1 MVYYL
6 SLFKRLAMSYTSVL
20 NLPNHPQELEHMLN
34 FYEQEI
40 NLLEKLLGEVVN
52 KNTSREAMT
61 EAEHFQNQF
70 FIQKK
75 NMEELGTRIHRHH
88 QQTADN
94 AKHHAGKV
102 DERLLQENQSIGEEI
117 SSIEK
122 IIADLRA
129 AYKNYLVKWM

>member
-1 MVYYL
+1 
-6 SLFKRLAMSYTSVL
+6 MSYTNVL
-20 NLPNHPQELEHMLN
+20 NLPNQPKELEHMLK
-34 FYEQEI
+34 FYEQEF
-40 NLLEKLLGEVVN
+40 NFLEKLLGEVVS
-52 KNTSREAMT
+52 KNTSHKALI

-75 NMEELGTRIHRHH
+75 NIEELETRIHRHH
-88 QQTADN
+88 QQTSDN

-117 SSIEK
+117 SSMEK

>member
-1 MVYYL
+1 
-6 SLFKRLAMSYTSVL
+6 MSYTNVL
-20 NLPNHPQELEHMLN
+20 NLPNQPKELEHMLK
-34 FYEQEI
+34 FYEQEF
-40 NLLEKLLGEVVN
+40 NFLEKLLGEVVS
-52 KNTSREAMT
+52 KNTSREALV

-75 NMEELGTRIHRHH
+75 NIEELETRIHRHH

-94 AKHHAGKV
+94 AKNHAGKI

-117 SSIEK
+117 SSMEK

>member
-1 MVYYL
+1 
-6 SLFKRLAMSYTSVL
+6 MSYTNVL
-20 NLPNHPQELEHMLN
+20 NLPNQSRELEHMLK
-34 FYEQEI
+34 FYEQEF
-40 NLLEKLLGEVVN
+40 NFLEKLLGEVVS
-52 KNTSREAMT
+52 KNTSREALV

-75 NMEELGTRIHRHH
+75 NIEELETRIHRHH

>member
-1 MVYYL
+1 
-6 SLFKRLAMSYTSVL
+6 MSYTNVL
-20 NLPNHPQELEHMLN
+20 NLPNQSRELEHMLK
-34 FYEQEI
+34 FYEQEF
-40 NLLEKLLGEVVN
+40 NFLEKLLGEVVS
-52 KNTSREAMT
+52 KNTFREALV

-75 NMEELGTRIHRHH
+75 NIEELETRIHRHH

>member
-1 MVYYL
+1 
-6 SLFKRLAMSYTSVL
+6 MSYTNVL
-20 NLPNHPQELEHMLN
+20 NLPNQPKELEHMLK
-34 FYEQEI
+34 FYEQEF
-40 NLLEKLLGEVVN
+40 NFLEKLLGEVVS
-52 KNTSREAMT
+52 KNTSREALV

-75 NMEELGTRIHRHH
+75 NIEELETRIHRHH

-94 AKHHAGKV
+94 AKDHAGKV

-117 SSIEK
+117 SSMEK

>member
-1 MVYYL
+1 
-6 SLFKRLAMSYTSVL
+6 MSYTNVL
-20 NLPNHPQELEHMLN
+20 NLSNQPKELEHMLK
-34 FYEQEI
+34 FYGQEI
-40 NLLEKLLGEVVN
+40 NFLEKLLGEVVR
-52 KNTSREAMT
+52 KNTSREALT

-70 FIQKK
+70 FVQKK
-75 NMEELGTRIHRHH
+75 NIEELETRIHRHH

-94 AKHHAGKV
+94 AKNHAGKV

-117 SSIEK
+117 SSMEK

>member
-1 MVYYL
+1 
-6 SLFKRLAMSYTSVL
+6 MSYTNVL
-20 NLPNHPQELEHMLN
+20 NLSNQPKELEHMLK

-40 NLLEKLLGEVVN
+40 NFLEKLLGEVVS
-52 KNTSREAMT
+52 KNTSREALT

-70 FIQKK
+70 FVQKK
-75 NMEELGTRIHRHH
+75 NIEELETRIHRHH

-102 DERLLQENQSIGEEI
+102 DERLHQENQSIGEEI
-117 SSIEK
+117 SSMEK

>member
-1 MVYYL
+1 
-6 SLFKRLAMSYTSVL
+6 MSYTNVL
-20 NLPNHPQELEHMLN
+20 NLSNQPKELEHMLK

-40 NLLEKLLGEVVN
+40 NFLEKLLGEVVS
-52 KNTSREAMT
+52 KNTSREALT

-70 FIQKK
+70 FVQKK
-75 NMEELGTRIHRHH
+75 NIEELETRIHRHH

-94 AKHHAGKV
+94 AKNHAGKV

-117 SSIEK
+117 SSMEK

>member
-1 MVYYL
+1 
-6 SLFKRLAMSYTSVL
+6 MSYTNVL
-20 NLPNHPQELEHMLN
+20 NLPNQPKELEHMLKFYKQEFN
-34 FYEQEI
+34 F
-40 NLLEKLLGEVVN
+40 LEKLLGEVVS
-52 KNTSREAMT
+52 KNTSREALT

-75 NMEELGTRIHRHH
+75 NIEELETRIHRHH

-117 SSIEK
+117 SSMEK

>member
-1 MVYYL
+1 
-6 SLFKRLAMSYTSVL
+6 MSYTNVL
-20 NLPNHPQELEHMLN
+20 NLPNQPKELEHMLK
-34 FYEQEI
+34 FYEQEF
-40 NLLEKLLGEVVN
+40 NFLEKLLGEVVS
-52 KNTSREAMT
+52 KNTSREALV

-75 NMEELGTRIHRHH
+75 NIEELETRIHRHH

-94 AKHHAGKV
+94 ARNHAGKI

-117 SSIEK
+117 SSMEK

>member
-1 MVYYL
+1 
-6 SLFKRLAMSYTSVL
+6 MSYTNVL
-20 NLPNHPQELEHMLN
+20 NLSNQPKELEHMLK

-40 NLLEKLLGEVVN
+40 NFLEKLLGEVVS
-52 KNTSREAMT
+52 KNTSREALT

-70 FIQKK
+70 FVQKK
-75 NMEELGTRIHRHH
+75 NIEELETRIHRHH

-102 DERLLQENQSIGEEI
+102 DERLHRENQLIGEEI
-117 SSIEK
+117 TSIEK

>member
-1 MVYYL
+1 
-6 SLFKRLAMSYTSVL
+6 MSYTNVL
-20 NLPNHPQELEHMLN
+20 NLSNQPKELEHMLK

-40 NLLEKLLGEVVN
+40 NFLEKLLGEVVS
-52 KNTSREAMT
+52 KNTSREALT

-70 FIQKK
+70 FVQKK
-75 NMEELGTRIHRHH
+75 NIEELETRIHRHH

-117 SSIEK
+117 SSMEK

>member
-1 MVYYL
+1 
-6 SLFKRLAMSYTSVL
+6 MSYTNVL
-20 NLPNHPQELEHMLN
+20 NLSNQPKELEHILK

-40 NLLEKLLGEVVN
+40 NFLEKLLGEVVS
-52 KNTSREAMT
+52 KNTSREALT

-70 FIQKK
+70 FVQKK
-75 NMEELGTRIHRHH
+75 NIEELETRIHRHH

-94 AKHHAGKV
+94 AKNHAGKV
-102 DERLLQENQSIGEEI
+102 DERLHRENQLIGEEI

>member
-1 MVYYL
+1 
-6 SLFKRLAMSYTSVL
+6 MSYTNVL
-20 NLPNHPQELEHMLN
+20 NLPNQPRELEHMLK
-34 FYEQEI
+34 FYEQEF
-40 NLLEKLLGEVVN
+40 NFLEKLLGEVVS
-52 KNTSREAMT
+52 KNTSREALV

-75 NMEELGTRIHRHH
+75 NIEELETRIHRHH

-117 SSIEK
+117 SSMEK

>member
-1 MVYYL
+1 
-6 SLFKRLAMSYTSVL
+6 MSYTNVL
-20 NLPNHPQELEHMLN
+20 NLSNQPKELEHMLK

-40 NLLEKLLGEVVN
+40 NFLEKLLGEVVS
-52 KNTSREAMT
+52 KNTSREALT

-70 FIQKK
+70 FVQKK
-75 NMEELGTRIHRHH
+75 NIEELETRIHRHH

-102 DERLLQENQSIGEEI
+102 DERLHRENQLIGEEI

>member
-1 MVYYL
+1 
-6 SLFKRLAMSYTSVL
+6 MSYTNVL
-20 NLPNHPQELEHMLN
+20 NLSNQPKELEHMLK

-40 NLLEKLLGEVVN
+40 NFLEKLLGEVVR
-52 KNTSREAMT
+52 KNTSREALT

-70 FIQKK
+70 FVQKK
-75 NMEELGTRIHRHH
+75 NIEELETRIHRHH

-94 AKHHAGKV
+94 AKNHAGKV
-102 DERLLQENQSIGEEI
+102 DERLHRENQLIGEEI
-117 SSIEK
+117 TSIEK

>member
-1 MVYYL
+1 
-6 SLFKRLAMSYTSVL
+6 MSYTNVL
-20 NLPNHPQELEHMLN
+20 NLPNQPKELEHMLK

-40 NLLEKLLGEVVN
+40 NLLEKLLSEVVS
-52 KNTSREAMT
+52 KNTSREALV

-75 NMEELGTRIHRHH
+75 NMEELETRIHRHH

-94 AKHHAGKV
+94 AKNHAGKV
-102 DERLLQENQSIGEEI
+102 DDRLLVENQSIGEEI

-129 AYKNYLVKWM
+129 SYKKYLVKWM

>member
-1 MVYYL
+1 
-6 SLFKRLAMSYTSVL
+6 MSYTNVL
-20 NLPNHPQELEHMLN
+20 NLPNQPKELEHMLK
-34 FYEQEI
+34 FYEQEF
-40 NLLEKLLGEVVN
+40 NFLEKLLGEVVS
-52 KNTSREAMT
+52 KNTSREALV

-75 NMEELGTRIHRHH
+75 NIEELETRIHRHH

-102 DERLLQENQSIGEEI
+102 DERLLQENQSIWEEI
-117 SSIEK
+117 SSMEK

-129 AYKNYLVKWM
+129 AYKNYLVKLM

>member
-1 MVYYL
+1 
-6 SLFKRLAMSYTSVL
+6 MSYTNVL
-20 NLPNHPQELEHMLN
+20 NLSNQPKELEHMLK

-40 NLLEKLLGEVVN
+40 NFLEKLLGEVVS
-52 KNTSREAMT
+52 KNTSREALT

-70 FIQKK
+70 FVQKK
-75 NMEELGTRIHRHH
+75 NLEELETRIHRHH

-94 AKHHAGKV
+94 AKNHAGKV
-102 DERLLQENQSIGEEI
+102 DERLHRENQLIGEEI
-117 SSIEK
+117 TSIEK

>member
-1 MVYYL
+1 
-6 SLFKRLAMSYTSVL
+6 MSYTSVL
-20 NLPNHPQELEHMLN
+20 HLQNNPRELLHLLK
-34 FYEQEI
+34 FYEQEFQF
-40 NLLEKLLGEVVN
+40 LEKLLSEVVN
-52 KNTSREAMT
+52 KNTSREALT

-75 NMEELGTRIHRHH
+75 NMEELETRIHRHH

-117 SSIEK
+117 SSMEK

>member
-1 MVYYL
+1 
-6 SLFKRLAMSYTSVL
+6 MSYTNVL
-20 NLPNHPQELEHMLN
+20 NLPNQPKELEHMLK

-40 NLLEKLLGEVVN
+40 NLLEKLLGEVVS
-52 KNTSREAMT
+52 KNTSRDALV

-75 NMEELGTRIHRHH
+75 NMEELETRIHRHH

-94 AKHHAGKV
+94 AKNHAGKV
-102 DERLLQENQSIGEEI
+102 DDRLLEENQSIGEEI
-117 SSIEK
+117 SSVEK

-129 AYKNYLVKWM
+129 AYKKYLVKWM

>member
-1 MVYYL
+1 
-6 SLFKRLAMSYTSVL
+6 MSYTNVL
-20 NLPNHPQELEHMLN
+20 NLSNQPKELEHMLK

-40 NLLEKLLGEVVN
+40 NFLEKLLGEVVS
-52 KNTSREAMT
+52 KNTSREALT

-70 FIQKK
+70 FVQKK
-75 NMEELGTRIHRHH
+75 NIEELETRIHRHH

-94 AKHHAGKV
+94 AKNHAGKV
-102 DERLLQENQSIGEEI
+102 DERLHRENQLIGEEI
-117 SSIEK
+117 ASIEK

>member
-1 MVYYL
+1 
-6 SLFKRLAMSYTSVL
+6 MSYTNVL
-20 NLPNHPQELEHMLN
+20 NLSNQPKELEHMLK

-40 NLLEKLLGEVVN
+40 NFLEKLLGEVVS
-52 KNTSREAMT
+52 KNTSREALT

-70 FIQKK
+70 FVQKK
-75 NMEELGTRIHRHH
+75 NIEELETRIHRHH

-94 AKHHAGKV
+94 AKNHAGKV
-102 DERLLQENQSIGEEI
+102 DERLHRENQLIGEEI

>member
-1 MVYYL
+1 
-6 SLFKRLAMSYTSVL
+6 MSYTNVL
-20 NLPNHPQELEHMLN
+20 NLSNQPKELEHMLK

-40 NLLEKLLGEVVN
+40 NFLEKLLGEVVS
-52 KNTSREAMT
+52 KNTSREALT

-70 FIQKK
+70 FVQKK
-75 NMEELGTRIHRHH
+75 NIEELETRIHRHH

-94 AKHHAGKV
+94 AKNHAGKV
-102 DERLLQENQSIGEEI
+102 DERLHRENQLIGEEI
-117 SSIEK
+117 TSIEK

>member
-1 MVYYL
+1 
-6 SLFKRLAMSYTSVL
+6 MSYTNVL
-20 NLPNHPQELEHMLN
+20 NLPNQPKELEHMLK

-40 NLLEKLLGEVVN
+40 NFLEKLLGEVVS
-52 KNTSREAMT
+52 KNTSREALT

-70 FIQKK
+70 FVQKK
-75 NMEELGTRIHRHH
+75 NIEELETRIHRHH

-102 DERLLQENQSIGEEI
+102 DERLHRENQLIGEEI
-117 SSIEK
+117 ASIEK

>member
-1 MVYYL
+1 
-6 SLFKRLAMSYTSVL
+6 MSYTNVL
-20 NLPNHPQELEHMLN
+20 NLSNQPKELEHMLK

-40 NLLEKLLGEVVN
+40 NFLEKLLGEVVS
-52 KNTSREAMT
+52 KNTSREALT

-70 FIQKK
+70 FVQKK
-75 NMEELGTRIHRHH
+75 NIEELETRIHRHH

-94 AKHHAGKV
+94 AKNHAGKV
-102 DERLLQENQSIGEEI
+102 DERLHRENQLIGEEI
-117 SSIEK
+117 TCIEK

>member
-1 MVYYL
+1 
-6 SLFKRLAMSYTSVL
+6 MSYTNVL
-20 NLPNHPQELEHMLN
+20 NLPNQPKELEHMLK
-34 FYEQEI
+34 FYEQEF
-40 NLLEKLLGEVVN
+40 NFLEKLLGEVVS
-52 KNTSREAMT
+52 KNTSREALV

-75 NMEELGTRIHRHH
+75 NIEELETRIHRHH

-117 SSIEK
+117 SSMEK

>member
-1 MVYYL
+1 
-6 SLFKRLAMSYTSVL
+6 MSYTNVL
-20 NLPNHPQELEHMLN
+20 NLSNQPKELEHMLK

-40 NLLEKLLGEVVN
+40 NFLEKLLGEVVS
-52 KNTSREAMT
+52 KNTSRDALT

-70 FIQKK
+70 FVQKK
-75 NMEELGTRIHRHH
+75 NIEELETRIHRHH

-94 AKHHAGKV
+94 AKNHAGKV
-102 DERLLQENQSIGEEI
+102 DERLHRENQLIGEEI